1 MPTLPPEWIDHF
13 ASGVSHRIGSV
24 NAAGRPAISRGLAA
38 QCDPQGR
45 VTVFATRSTSAAVLD
60 AVAETGWV
68 SLVMAMPQS
77 HRTLHL
83 KGRDGRVEAVGREF
97 DALIAARRD
106 AFVAQIEPY
115 GFTHEQVSESWYDF
129 RAGDLHAIHFPILGA
144 WDQTPG
150 PGAGNPIEL
159 VR

>member
-1 MPTLPPEWIDHF
+1 MPTLPPEWIAHF

-24 NAAGRPAISRGLAA
+24 SAGGRPAICRGLAA
-38 QCDPQGR
+38 QCDPQGQ
-45 VTVFATRSTSAAVLD
+45 VGVFATRTTSAAVLD

-68 SLVMAMPQS
+68 SLVMAGPQT

-83 KGRDGRVEAVGREF
+83 KGRDARVEAAGNAF
-97 DALIAARRD
+97 DALVAARRD
-106 AFVAQIEPY
+106 AFAAQIAPY
-115 GFTHEQVSESWYDF
+115 GFTPDQVLKSWYHFDP
-129 RAGDLHAIHFPILGA
+129 GDLFVIRFSIVGA

-159 VR
+159 LP